1 MALSDTKLR
10 KIKAPYNGE
19 AELSDRDGLSVR
31 VSPKALI
38 TFNYRF
44 RWEGKQQR
52 IRLGRYP
59 GLKLIDARKKV
70 SDYRQSLDEGLDPRA
85 VKAEK
90 ENHNLLGSLCE
101 EFMTK
106 YVMAELRPK
115 TQVLYKSTF
124 NKYVTPYKNIDIER
138 YKYTDWI
145 AYFDWVKKESSSANA
160 GSVLKRF
167 KAVANW
173 AKARGQIKHS
183 HLIDIPIKAI
193 GSHQQKRER
202 CLEWDEV
209 IGLWRQIESSKSTPQ
224 CKTCI
229 QLLLLTG
236 ARNVEIREARK
247 SEFDLDK
254 NIWLLPPERSKTK
267 KQIRRPLSTGVI
279 SLIKKLDLIYG
290 QDREY
295 LIAGDIKGKPLTTHA
310 VNRFVQRMNN
320 HLKYPHFVPHDFRRT
335 IVTRLSED
343 KVELHVT
350 EKMLGHELGGILTRY
365 NKHDWIDEQREA
377 YELYWQKIQRLLS
390 EAIK

>member
-31 VSPKALI
+31 ISPKALI

-90 ENHNLLGSLCE
+90 ENHNLLGNLCDS
-101 EFMTK
+101 FMSK
-106 YVMAELRPK
+106 YVMTELRPK
-115 TQVLYKSTF
+115 TQVLYESTF
-124 NKYVTPYKNIDIER
+124 NKYVKPYANIDIER

-145 AYFDWVKKESSSANA
+145 AYFDWVKSQSSSANA

-167 KAVANW
+167 KTVANW
-173 AKARGQIKHS
+173 AKTRGEIKHS

-193 GSHQQKRER
+193 GRHQQKRER
-202 CLEWDEV
+202 CLEWEEV
-209 IGLWRQIESSKSTPQ
+209 IGLWRQTEASKSSPQ
-224 CKTCI
+224 CKICI
-229 QLLLLTG
+229 QLLILTG
-236 ARNVEIREARK
+236 ARNTEIREARRA
-247 SEFDLDK
+247 EFDLE
-254 NIWLLPPERSKTK
+254 IGMWRLPPERSKTK
-267 KQIRRPLSTGVI
+267 KQVSRPLSVGVI
-279 SLIKKLDLIYG
+279 DLIKKLDLIYG
-290 QDREY
+290 KDREY
-295 LIAGDIKGKPLTTHA
+295 LIAGDIKGKPLTVHS

-320 HLKYPHFVPHDFRRT
+320 HLKYPYFIPHDFRRT
-335 IVTRLSED
+335 IVTRLSEH

-350 EKMLGHELGGILTRY
+350 EKMLGHELAGILLIY
-365 NKHDWIDEQREA
+365 NKHNWIDEQREA
-377 YELYWQKIQRLLS
+377 YELYWQKIQGLLS